1 MWNNTEINVS
11 FILMSTPSIN
21 HLQRQTERRNG
32 GQTFQRQKCKTPS
45 VVVQAS
51 YTESTPVVCKCKKVK
66 NCFLE
71 DVFV

>member
-21 HLQRQTERRNG
+21 HLQRQTVKEGMG
-32 GQTFQRQKCKTPS
+32 GKRSKDRS